1 MLIHPADITPDAVQ
15 NAFRYIAIHIFVFL
29 LLNVD
34 KVRHLQDNKH
44 IELIFYS
51 VQLASLLKNEMAIP
65 LLILSAY

>member
-34 KVRHLQDNKH
+34 KVRHLQDNKQH
-44 IELIFYS
+44 CVNFL
-51 VQLASLLKNEMAIP
+51 
-65 LLILSAY
+65 